1 MQTVT
6 AKTQLLLSALVVS
19 AAAAVLTVLGCS
31 QQPVAR
37 TPADTQPARA
47 GASTQP
53 ALAAADTG
61 KGGAQLWAQTCS
73 RCHNLRTPE
82 YFSDAEWDVVC
93 QHMRF
98 RASLTGEEQR
108 QIVAFLKAG
117 N

>member
-1 MQTVT
+1 MQTITPKMPV
-6 AKTQLLLSALVVS
+6 LLSGLIVSVLAALL
-19 AAAAVLTVLGCS
+19 AVLGCT
-31 QQPVAR
+31 QAPLAR

-47 GASTQP
+47 GAATQP
-53 ALAAADTG
+53 GHAAADTG
-61 KGGAQLWAQTCS
+61 KGGAQLWAETCS

-98 RASLTGEEQR
+98 RASLTGAEQR